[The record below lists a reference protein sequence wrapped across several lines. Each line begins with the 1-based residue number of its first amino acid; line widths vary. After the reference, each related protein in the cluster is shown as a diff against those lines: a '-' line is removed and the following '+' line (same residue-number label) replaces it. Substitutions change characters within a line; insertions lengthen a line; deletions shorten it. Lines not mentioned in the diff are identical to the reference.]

1 MADDSFA
8 LVELLEDIFPSP
20 ERVTLPGSNPFDTYD
35 EKKFKDGENSIK
47 VESFLS
53 KVTLEIR
60 KWLSKEN
67 FPVCH

>member
-8 LVELLEDIFPSP
+8 LFELLQDIFPSTQ
-20 ERVTLPGSNPFDTYD
+20 RVTLPGNNPFDTYD

-53 KVTLEIR
+53 KVTFER
-60 KWLSKEN
+60 KLSS
-67 FPVCH
+67 VSLDRTI